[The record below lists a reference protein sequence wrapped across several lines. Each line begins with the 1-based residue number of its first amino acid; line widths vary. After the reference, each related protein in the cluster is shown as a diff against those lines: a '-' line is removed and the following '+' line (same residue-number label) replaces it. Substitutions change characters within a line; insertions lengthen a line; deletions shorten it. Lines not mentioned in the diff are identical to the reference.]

1 MEANKILDADI
12 LDIIFDGKNK
22 AYGAYQLRKTYN
34 SRMGKA
40 LIAVGVLLILVV
52 GGVLLAGFIS
62 AKNAKDEL
70 TVVDTQM
77 AEVKKDEPPPPPPP
91 PPPPTPP
98 PPPEIKQ
105 IQFTPPKIVKDE
117 EVKKDEVIK
126 ELEPDAVISTKTVES
141 DNTKQVVQAPVED
154 KGTQVVEVPVKAV
167 EEDKV
172 FTKVEIEAEYPG
184 GTGAWKKFLERNL
197 NGQVATDNS
206 APTGTYTVV
215 VRFIVAK
222 DGSVSDITPETSVGY
237 GMENEAVR
245 AIKKAPSKTEI
256 YNAGYSF
263 YRIGK
268 FAPASEIFDIYTQK
282 YPDDIFG
289 YYMMGK
295 CYWGIDTAMTFG
307 LANNSFA
314 KAIQVGEAYPDKSKI
329 IPQLVG
335 SYKYMI
341 AYAANMDKNKDLA
354 LAFADKALL
363 VDPTDQEVLANKDV
377 ISKIILKPNSK
388 PGFKSDKVTVGQDG
402 SLTAVGSDGSSTVI
416 TKEGKIT
423 TIKDGITT
431 IIENGKVTMIGKDGK
446 VINTPPPPPPPKTG
460 NQKSGAPKKK

>member
-40 LIAVGVLLILVV
+40 MIAVGVLLLLVV
-52 GGVLLAGFIS
+52 GGTLLAGVIS
-62 AKNAKDEL
+62 ARNAKDEL

-105 IQFTPPKIVKDE
+105 IQFTPPKIVKDN

-167 EEDKV
+167 EEDKI

-184 GTGAWKKFLERNL
+184 GQGAWKKFLERNL
-197 NGQVATDNS
+197 NGQVATDNQ
-206 APTGTYTVV
+206 APAGKYTVV

-222 DGSVSDITPETSVGY
+222 DGSVSDITPETSAGF
-237 GMENEAVR
+237 GMEQEAVR
-245 AIKKAPSKTEI
+245 AIKKAPKWTPAQQNGNI
-256 YNAGYSF
+256 VKA
-263 YRIGK
+263 YRRQPI
-268 FAPASEIFDIYTQK
+268 
-282 YPDDIFG
+282 
-289 YYMMGK
+289 
-295 CYWGIDTAMTFG
+295 TFVV
-307 LANNSFA
+307 A
-314 KAIQVGEAYPDKSKI
+314 E
-329 IPQLVG
+329 
-335 SYKYMI
+335 
-341 AYAANMDKNKDLA
+341 
-354 LAFADKALL
+354 
-363 VDPTDQEVLANKDV
+363 E
-377 ISKIILKPNSK
+377 
-388 PGFKSDKVTVGQDG
+388 
-402 SLTAVGSDGSSTVI
+402 
-416 TKEGKIT
+416 
-423 TIKDGITT
+423 
-431 IIENGKVTMIGKDGK
+431 
-446 VINTPPPPPPPKTG
+446 
-460 NQKSGAPKKK
+460 

>member
-34 SRMGKA
+34 SRMAKA
-40 LIAVGVLLILVV
+40 LIAVGVLLLVVV
-52 GGVLLAGFIS
+52 GGTLIVSFIN
-62 AKNAKDEL
+62 AKAAKDEL

-167 EEDKV
+167 EEDKI

-197 NGQVATDNS
+197 NGQVAADNS
-206 APTGTYTVV
+206 APSGKYTVV

-237 GMENEAVR
+237 GMEAEAVR
-245 AIKKAPSKTEI
+245 AIKKAPKWTPAQQNGNI
-256 YNAGYSF
+256 VKA
-263 YRIGK
+263 YRRQPI
-268 FAPASEIFDIYTQK
+268 
-282 YPDDIFG
+282 
-289 YYMMGK
+289 
-295 CYWGIDTAMTFG
+295 TFM
-307 LANNSFA
+307 
-314 KAIQVGEAYPDKSKI
+314 VGE
-329 IPQLVG
+329 
-335 SYKYMI
+335 
-341 AYAANMDKNKDLA
+341 
-354 LAFADKALL
+354 
-363 VDPTDQEVLANKDV
+363 E
-377 ISKIILKPNSK
+377 
-388 PGFKSDKVTVGQDG
+388 
-402 SLTAVGSDGSSTVI
+402 
-416 TKEGKIT
+416 
-423 TIKDGITT
+423 
-431 IIENGKVTMIGKDGK
+431 
-446 VINTPPPPPPPKTG
+446 
-460 NQKSGAPKKK
+460 

>member
-1 MEANKILDADI
+1 MEANKILNADI

-34 SRMGKA
+34 SRMVKA
-40 LIAVGVLLILVV
+40 LIAVGVLLFLV
-52 GGVLLAGFIS
+52 GGGLLLANILNDRAS
-62 AKNAKDEL
+62 KEEL

-184 GTGAWKKFLERNL
+184 GTGAWRKFLERNL

-206 APTGTYTVV
+206 APAGTYTVV

-237 GMENEAVR
+237 GMEGEAVR
-245 AIKKAPSKTEI
+245 AIKKAPKWTPAQQNGNI
-256 YNAGYSF
+256 VKA
-263 YRIGK
+263 YRRQPI
-268 FAPASEIFDIYTQK
+268 
-282 YPDDIFG
+282 
-289 YYMMGK
+289 
-295 CYWGIDTAMTFG
+295 TFVV
-307 LANNSFA
+307 A
-314 KAIQVGEAYPDKSKI
+314 E
-329 IPQLVG
+329 
-335 SYKYMI
+335 
-341 AYAANMDKNKDLA
+341 
-354 LAFADKALL
+354 
-363 VDPTDQEVLANKDV
+363 E
-377 ISKIILKPNSK
+377 
-388 PGFKSDKVTVGQDG
+388 
-402 SLTAVGSDGSSTVI
+402 
-416 TKEGKIT
+416 
-423 TIKDGITT
+423 
-431 IIENGKVTMIGKDGK
+431 
-446 VINTPPPPPPPKTG
+446 
-460 NQKSGAPKKK
+460 

>member
-1 MEANKILDADI
+1 MEANKILNADI

-34 SRMGKA
+34 SRMSKA
-40 LIAVGVLLILVV
+40 LIAVGVLLLVV
-52 GGVLLAGFIS
+52 IGGTLLAGIIN
-62 AKNAKDEL
+62 AKSAKDEL

-167 EEDKV
+167 EEDKI

-184 GTGAWKKFLERNL
+184 GAGAWTKFLQRNL

-206 APTGTYTVV
+206 APAGKYTVV

-237 GMENEAVR
+237 GMEGEAVR
-245 AIKKAPSKTEI
+245 AIKKAPKWTPAQQNGNI
-256 YNAGYSF
+256 VKA
-263 YRIGK
+263 YRRQPI
-268 FAPASEIFDIYTQK
+268 
-282 YPDDIFG
+282 
-289 YYMMGK
+289 
-295 CYWGIDTAMTFG
+295 TFVV
-307 LANNSFA
+307 A
-314 KAIQVGEAYPDKSKI
+314 E
-329 IPQLVG
+329 
-335 SYKYMI
+335 
-341 AYAANMDKNKDLA
+341 
-354 LAFADKALL
+354 
-363 VDPTDQEVLANKDV
+363 E
-377 ISKIILKPNSK
+377 
-388 PGFKSDKVTVGQDG
+388 
-402 SLTAVGSDGSSTVI
+402 
-416 TKEGKIT
+416 
-423 TIKDGITT
+423 
-431 IIENGKVTMIGKDGK
+431 
-446 VINTPPPPPPPKTG
+446 
-460 NQKSGAPKKK
+460 

>member
-34 SRMGKA
+34 SRMTKA
-40 LIAVGVLLILVV
+40 LVAVGALLVLIV
-52 GGVLLAGFIS
+52 GGTLLAGAIN
-62 AKNAKDEL
+62 ARNAKDEL

-167 EEDKV
+167 EEDKI

-184 GTGAWKKFLERNL
+184 GAGAWKKFLERNL
-197 NGQVATDNS
+197 NGQVAADNS
-206 APTGTYTVV
+206 APAGKYTVV

-237 GMENEAVR
+237 GMEAEALR
-245 AIKKAPSKTEI
+245 AIKKAPKWTPAQQNGNI
-256 YNAGYSF
+256 VKA
-263 YRIGK
+263 YRRQPI
-268 FAPASEIFDIYTQK
+268 
-282 YPDDIFG
+282 
-289 YYMMGK
+289 
-295 CYWGIDTAMTFG
+295 TFV
-307 LANNSFA
+307 
-314 KAIQVGEAYPDKSKI
+314 VGDE
-329 IPQLVG
+329 
-335 SYKYMI
+335 
-341 AYAANMDKNKDLA
+341 
-354 LAFADKALL
+354 
-363 VDPTDQEVLANKDV
+363 
-377 ISKIILKPNSK
+377 
-388 PGFKSDKVTVGQDG
+388 
-402 SLTAVGSDGSSTVI
+402 
-416 TKEGKIT
+416 
-423 TIKDGITT
+423 
-431 IIENGKVTMIGKDGK
+431 
-446 VINTPPPPPPPKTG
+446 
-460 NQKSGAPKKK
+460 

>member
-34 SRMGKA
+34 SRIAKA
-40 LIAVGVLLILVV
+40 MIAVGVLLLVV
-52 GGVLLAGFIS
+52 IGGTLLAGIINS
-62 AKNAKDEL
+62 KSAKDEL

-77 AEVKKDEPPPPPPP
+77 AEVKKDEPPPPPP

-126 ELEPDAVISTKTVES
+126 EIEPDAVISTKTVES

-167 EEDKV
+167 EEDKI

-184 GTGAWKKFLERNL
+184 GAGAWTKFLQRNL

-206 APTGTYTVV
+206 APAGKYTVV

-237 GMENEAVR
+237 GMEGEAVR
-245 AIKKAPSKTEI
+245 AIKKAPKWTPAQQNGNI
-256 YNAGYSF
+256 VKA
-263 YRIGK
+263 YRRQPI
-268 FAPASEIFDIYTQK
+268 
-282 YPDDIFG
+282 
-289 YYMMGK
+289 
-295 CYWGIDTAMTFG
+295 TFVV
-307 LANNSFA
+307 A
-314 KAIQVGEAYPDKSKI
+314 E
-329 IPQLVG
+329 
-335 SYKYMI
+335 
-341 AYAANMDKNKDLA
+341 
-354 LAFADKALL
+354 
-363 VDPTDQEVLANKDV
+363 E
-377 ISKIILKPNSK
+377 
-388 PGFKSDKVTVGQDG
+388 
-402 SLTAVGSDGSSTVI
+402 
-416 TKEGKIT
+416 
-423 TIKDGITT
+423 
-431 IIENGKVTMIGKDGK
+431 
-446 VINTPPPPPPPKTG
+446 
-460 NQKSGAPKKK
+460 

>member
-40 LIAVGVLLILVV
+40 MIAVGVLLILVV

-70 TVVDTQM
+70 TVVDTKM

-245 AIKKAPSKTEI
+245 AIKKAPRWTPAQQNGNVVK
-256 YNAGYSF
+256 A
-263 YRIGK
+263 YRRQPI
-268 FAPASEIFDIYTQK
+268 
-282 YPDDIFG
+282 
-289 YYMMGK
+289 
-295 CYWGIDTAMTFG
+295 TF
-307 LANNSFA
+307 
-314 KAIQVGEAYPDKSKI
+314 
-329 IPQLVG
+329 
-335 SYKYMI
+335 
-341 AYAANMDKNKDLA
+341 
-354 LAFADKALL
+354 
-363 VDPTDQEVLANKDV
+363 
-377 ISKIILKPNSK
+377 
-388 PGFKSDKVTVGQDG
+388 KV
-402 SLTAVGSDGSSTVI
+402 A
-416 TKEGKIT
+416 E
-423 TIKDGITT
+423 
-431 IIENGKVTMIGKDGK
+431 E
-446 VINTPPPPPPPKTG
+446 
-460 NQKSGAPKKK
+460 

>member
-34 SRMGKA
+34 SRMAKA
-40 LIAVGVLLILVV
+40 LIAVGVLLIVV
-52 GGVLLAGFIS
+52 IGGTLIAGFIN
-62 AKNAKDEL
+62 AKRAKDEL

-154 KGTQVVEVPVKAV
+154 KGSQVVEAPKAV
-167 EEDKV
+167 EEDKI

-206 APTGTYTVV
+206 APAGKYTVV

-222 DGSVSDITPETSVGY
+222 DGSVSDITPESSVGY
-237 GMENEAVR
+237 GMEAEAVR
-245 AIKKAPSKTEI
+245 AIKKAPKWTPAQQNGNI
-256 YNAGYSF
+256 VKA
-263 YRIGK
+263 YRRQPI
-268 FAPASEIFDIYTQK
+268 
-282 YPDDIFG
+282 
-289 YYMMGK
+289 
-295 CYWGIDTAMTFG
+295 TFVV
-307 LANNSFA
+307 A
-314 KAIQVGEAYPDKSKI
+314 E
-329 IPQLVG
+329 
-335 SYKYMI
+335 
-341 AYAANMDKNKDLA
+341 
-354 LAFADKALL
+354 
-363 VDPTDQEVLANKDV
+363 E
-377 ISKIILKPNSK
+377 
-388 PGFKSDKVTVGQDG
+388 
-402 SLTAVGSDGSSTVI
+402 
-416 TKEGKIT
+416 
-423 TIKDGITT
+423 
-431 IIENGKVTMIGKDGK
+431 
-446 VINTPPPPPPPKTG
+446 
-460 NQKSGAPKKK
+460 